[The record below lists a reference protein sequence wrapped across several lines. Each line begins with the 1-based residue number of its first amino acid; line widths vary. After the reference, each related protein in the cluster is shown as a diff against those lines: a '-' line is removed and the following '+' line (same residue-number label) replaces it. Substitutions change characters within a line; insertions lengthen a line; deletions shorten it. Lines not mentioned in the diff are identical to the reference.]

1 MSTSTLTDDGALAR
15 LKAAH
20 RTTWAIGDYPSIAEH
35 IAQTM
40 PTHVITAAGIEPG
53 DRVLDVATGTGN
65 VALIAARDAA
75 TVTGLDLTPELL
87 DVARQRARAVSAKV
101 EFVEGDCEALPFR
114 ENSYDRVLSVVGV
127 QFAPRHA
134 VTAAELVRVCSPG
147 GVIALANW
155 TPRGLIGQLFQIM
168 GRYLPAPPP
177 FASAPPLWGDEA
189 HVRSLFAG
197 HDVEL
202 SFERGHNAFR
212 FGSVAEYQTYF
223 EQKYGPTIKAQE
235 ALGERWPDCQTEIHE
250 LYESLN
256 QATDGTCHVEAEYL
270 LVVARKAAEAA

>member
-1 MSTSTLTDDGALAR
+1 MPTSTISRDAAVAQ

-20 RTTWAIGDYPSIAEH
+20 RTTWATGDYPGVAEH
-35 IAQTM
+35 IAQSM
-40 PTHVITAAGIEPG
+40 PAHVINGAGIGPG

-65 VALIAARDAA
+65 AALAAARYGAA
-75 TVTGLDLTPELL
+75 VTGLDLTPDLL
-87 DVARQRARAVSAKV
+87 DVARQRAAAAGVDID
-101 EFVEGDCEALPFR
+101 FVEGDCEALPF
-114 ENSYDRVLSVVGV
+114 SDGSFDGVLSVVGV

-134 VTAAELVRVCSPG
+134 VTAAELVRVCSPSG
-147 GVIALANW
+147 GVIGLANW
-155 TPRGLIGQLFQIM
+155 TPEGVIGQLFRIM

-212 FGSVAEYQTYF
+212 FGTVAQFQAYF
-223 EQKYGPTIKAQE
+223 EQKYGPMIKARE
-235 ALGERWPDCQTEIHE
+235 ALGDRWPDCQAELRE
-250 LYESLN
+250 LYDSVN
-256 QATDGTCHVEAEYL
+256 QATDGTCHIEAEYL
-270 LVVARKAAEAA
+270 VVLGHKAA

>member
-1 MSTSTLTDDGALAR
+1 MSTSTFAHDDALAT
-15 LKAAH
+15 LKVAH
-20 RTTWAIGDYPSIAEH
+20 RTTWATGDYPGVAEH

-40 PTHVITAAGIEPG
+40 PTHVITAAGIEAG

-65 VALIAARDAA
+65 VALAAARDGA

-87 DVARQRARAVSAKV
+87 DVARQRAVAVGADV
-101 EFVEGDCEALPFR
+101 EFVEGDCEALPFGDA
-114 ENSYDRVLSVVGV
+114 SFDRVLSVVGV

-147 GVIALANW
+147 GVIGLANW
-155 TPRGLIGQLFQIM
+155 TPEGVIGQLFRIM

-177 FASAPPLWGDEA
+177 FVSAPPLWGDVA

-202 SFERGHNAFR
+202 SFQRGYNAFR
-212 FGSVAEYQTYF
+212 FATVAEYQTYF
-223 EQKYGPTIKAQE
+223 EQKYGPMVKARE
-235 ALGERWPDCQTEIHE
+235 TLGDRWLDCQAEIRE
-250 LYESLN
+250 LYDSLN
-256 QATDGTCHVEAEYL
+256 HATDGTCHIEAEYL
-270 LVVARKAAEAA
+270 LVLGRKAA